1 VPLPFK
7 LLGKL
12 PHWVRMQS
20 PLADQDT
27 VVNAKQVGWGSVCT
41 AACCAFF
48 IACALWCF
56 SFRCVAGGGDLCTV
70 VLCAAGQYVDRCV
83 ELSKASA

>member
-27 VVNAKQVGWGSVCT
+27 VVNAKQVRPPLLHAVHFRST
-41 AACCAFF
+41 SN
-48 IACALWCF
+48 ACAPW
-56 SFRCVAGGGDLCTV
+56 LCGCCLRWWSLCGALRWANQR
-70 VLCAAGQYVDRCV
+70 VLGVWRAAQVY
-83 ELSKASA
+83 A

>member
-1 VPLPFK
+1 MVTHNAAAVSAAAAALPAGMKVPLPFK

-27 VVNAKQVGWGSVCT
+27 VVNAKQVRPALHLAMYCAVTT
-41 AACCAFF
+41 AGAE
-48 IACALWCF
+48 
-56 SFRCVAGGGDLCTV
+56 R
-70 VLCAAGQYVDRCV
+70 
-83 ELSKASA
+83 

>member
-1 VPLPFK
+1 MKVPLPFK

-27 VVNAKQVGWGSVCT
+27 VVNAKQV
-41 AACCAFF
+41 
-48 IACALWCF
+48 
-56 SFRCVAGGGDLCTV
+56 
-70 VLCAAGQYVDRCV
+70 
-83 ELSKASA
+83 